1 MDIEAQLIIITLAI
15 GAFGAFFIL
24 LQAATGLDIRRW
36 FRVMARRDLPSW
48 DALLRHL
55 DAHDIGWNG
64 ACETCR
70 QQGRQA
76 GQRDVEL
83 SYAARARSAERL
95 AREDNKPRLWG
106 KGYEAGYSD
115 GQANRPRRER

>member
-1 MDIEAQLIIITLAI
+1 MDIDQVITIIVIAGVVGALAI
-15 GAFGAFFIL
+15 LFLSIVDP
-24 LQAATGLDIRRW
+24 DIRRW

-48 DALLRHL
+48 DVLLRHL
-55 DAHDIGWNG
+55 DTHDFGWNG

-76 GQRDVEL
+76 GQRDAEL
-83 SYAARARSAERL
+83 SYADRTRAAERP
-95 AREDNKPRLWG
+95 AREDNRPEMWG

-115 GQANRPRRER
+115 GQANRPRRGR